1 MLNVLTKECLK
12 INAAC
17 PLLQSLPTILRT
29 YNMRNFSTNFGLQW
43 IDSLNEF
50 LCKMVSWFTL
60 TMVLLTF
67 LIVVLRYGFN
77 LGWIAM
83 QESVMY
89 LHAMVFLLGAAH
101 TLRVNEHVRVDIFY
115 RRFSPKKQA
124 KVDIFG
130 GLLLLM
136 PVNIFIFMVSFE
148 YVLRSWRV
156 MEESQEAGG
165 MPAVFLLKSL
175 ILIFPLTM
183 LLQGIAEIVRNV
195 ARLSLNKHSSKDF
208 TK

>member
-1 MLNVLTKECLK
+1 
-12 INAAC
+12 
-17 PLLQSLPTILRT
+17 
-29 YNMRNFSTNFGLQW
+29 MRQFLDNFNLQW
-43 IDSLNEF
+43 IDSLNNF
-50 LCKMVSWFTL
+50 LCRLVSGFTL
-60 TMVLLTF
+60 LMVLITF

-115 RRFSPKKQA
+115 RRFSPKKQV

-148 YVLRSWRV
+148 YVMRSWRV
-156 MEESQEAGG
+156 METSQEAGG
-165 MPAVFLLKSL
+165 MPAVFLLKTL

-183 LLQGIAEIVRNV
+183 LLQGIAEVVRNV
-195 ARLSLNKHSSKDF
+195 ARLSLQIQSSKESI
-208 TK
+208 K

>member
-1 MLNVLTKECLK
+1 
-12 INAAC
+12 
-17 PLLQSLPTILRT
+17 
-29 YNMRNFSTNFGLQW
+29 MRQFLDNFNLQW
-43 IDSLNEF
+43 IDSLNNF
-50 LCKMVSWFTL
+50 LCRLVSGFTL
-60 TMVLLTF
+60 LMVLITF

-148 YVLRSWRV
+148 YVMRSWRV
-156 MEESQEAGG
+156 MEASQEAGG
-165 MPAVFLLKSL
+165 MPAVFLLKTL

-183 LLQGIAEIVRNV
+183 LLQGIAEVVRNV
-195 ARLSLNKHSSKDF
+195 ARLSIQRQSSKESI
-208 TK
+208 K

>member
-1 MLNVLTKECLK
+1 
-12 INAAC
+12 
-17 PLLQSLPTILRT
+17 
-29 YNMRNFSTNFGLQW
+29 MRNFSTNFGLQW

-89 LHAMVFLLGAAH
+89 LHGMVFLLGSAH

-115 RRFSPKKQA
+115 RRFGAKKQA

-130 GLLLLM
+130 SLFLLM
-136 PVNIFIFMVSFE
+136 PVNIFIFMVSYD
-148 YVLRSWRV
+148 YVMRAWRV
-156 MEESQEAGG
+156 LEASQEAGG
-165 MPAVFLLKSL
+165 IPGVFLLKSL
-175 ILIFPLTM
+175 ILLFSFTM
-183 LLQGIAEIVRNV
+183 LLQGIAEVTRN
-195 ARLSLNKHSSKDF
+195 AATLSLNKQLSVAQSK
-208 TK
+208 

>member
-1 MLNVLTKECLK
+1 
-12 INAAC
+12 
-17 PLLQSLPTILRT
+17 
-29 YNMRNFSTNFGLQW
+29 MRQFLDNFNLQW
-43 IDSLNEF
+43 IDSLNNF
-50 LCKMVSWFTL
+50 LCRLVSGFTL
-60 TMVLLTF
+60 LMVLITF

-148 YVLRSWRV
+148 YVMRSWRV
-156 MEESQEAGG
+156 MEASQEAGG
-165 MPAVFLLKSL
+165 MPAVFLLKTL

-183 LLQGIAEIVRNV
+183 LLQGIAEVVRNV
-195 ARLSLNKHSSKDF
+195 ARLSLQRQSSKEF
-208 TK
+208 IK

>member
-1 MLNVLTKECLK
+1 
-12 INAAC
+12 
-17 PLLQSLPTILRT
+17 
-29 YNMRNFSTNFGLQW
+29 MRQFLDNFNLQW
-43 IDSLNEF
+43 IDSLNNF
-50 LCKMVSWFTL
+50 LCRLVSGFTL
-60 TMVLLTF
+60 LMVLITF

-115 RRFSPKKQA
+115 RRFSPKKQV

-148 YVLRSWRV
+148 YVMRSWRV
-156 MEESQEAGG
+156 METSQEAGG
-165 MPAVFLLKSL
+165 MPAVFLLKTL

-183 LLQGIAEIVRNV
+183 LLQGIAEVVRNV
-195 ARLSLNKHSSKDF
+195 ARLSLQIQSSTESIK
-208 TK
+208 

>member
-1 MLNVLTKECLK
+1 
-12 INAAC
+12 
-17 PLLQSLPTILRT
+17 
-29 YNMRNFSTNFGLQW
+29 MRNFSIDLGLHW

-50 LCKMVSWFTL
+50 LCKIVSWFTL

-115 RRFSPKKQA
+115 RSFSQIKQA
-124 KVDIFG
+124 KVDILG
-130 GLLLLM
+130 SLLLLM

-148 YVLRSWRV
+148 YVMRSWRV